1 MKKTI
6 IAGNWKMNKNL
17 AEAKDFFAQINGK
30 IKNSPLTSS
39 QCILCTP
46 SLYLVEAA
54 DYKIAPHLLFGGEDI
69 SAHDNG
75 AYTGEL
81 SAEMLA
87 SADCDYCIV
96 GHSERREY
104 HSETNELLNQ
114 KLFRLQEKNITPIY
128 CIGESLEQRE
138 SGDTEEVLQTQLEES
153 LKDFNAT
160 KGLVIAYEPIW
171 AIGTGKAATAEMAQ
185 EVHAFI
191 RNWLSARYS
200 DVIAQQIPILYGGSM
215 KPENIAELI
224 GQTDIDGG
232 LIGGA
237 ALKID
242 SYWKM
247 VEIAEEKGK
256 KC

>member
-17 AEAKDFFAQINGK
+17 AEARDFFAQINDK
-30 IKNSPLTSS
+30 IKNSPLAKS

-54 DYKIAPHLLFGGEDI
+54 NYKIAPHLHFGGEDV
-69 SAHDNG
+69 SAHENG

-81 SAEMLA
+81 SADMLA
-87 SADCDYCIV
+87 STNTDYCIV

-104 HSETNELLNQ
+104 HGETNELLNQ

-138 SGDTEEVLQTQLEES
+138 SNETEKVLQTQLEEG
-153 LKDFNAT
+153 LKDFDAT

-191 RNWLSARYS
+191 RGWLSQRYS
-200 DVIAQQIPILYGGSM
+200 DATAEQIAILYGGSM
-215 KPENIAELI
+215 KPENITELI
-224 GQTDIDGG
+224 GQADIDGG

-237 ALKID
+237 SLKID

-247 VEIAEEKGK
+247 VEIAEAKGK
-256 KC
+256 